1 MADGTGRGRGEGPEV
16 VFDQLDVRHLFN
28 MPVWQ
33 SGGPLQIVGEIEMT
47 ERMINGHLSF
57 FFSLLCPPGCDVM
70 PCFYNPVINCVRPSD
85 KVANSV
91 IKNVR
96 PPLTHTHRHRHTL
109 GMLVPLSTGFLFA
122 LFHQV
127 VLFTL
132 SSLNGTW
139 HRTKLWPGSLRKKSK
154 IPLSNHHSPH
164 PLP

>member
-96 PPLTHTHRHRHTL
+96 PPRPTYTDTDTHLECWSRY
-109 GMLVPLSTGFLFA
+109 PLA
-122 LFHQV
+122 
-127 VLFTL
+127 
-132 SSLNGTW
+132 SSLLFFIKW
-139 HRTKLWPGSLRKKSK
+139 FYLLC
-154 IPLSNHHSPH
+154 LV
-164 PLP
+164 